1 MCPLLEGSLTEIA
14 TFRTNHFVHYSKHV
28 RYLGFALLGGFT
40 VLCGAETLPKLR
52 WGGGGAKK
60 ETSQLSKLTFTNKK
74 NSILQIC
81 DINWRFR

>member
-52 WGGGGAKK
+52 WGGG
-60 ETSQLSKLTFTNKK
+60 
-74 NSILQIC
+74 
-81 DINWRFR
+81 